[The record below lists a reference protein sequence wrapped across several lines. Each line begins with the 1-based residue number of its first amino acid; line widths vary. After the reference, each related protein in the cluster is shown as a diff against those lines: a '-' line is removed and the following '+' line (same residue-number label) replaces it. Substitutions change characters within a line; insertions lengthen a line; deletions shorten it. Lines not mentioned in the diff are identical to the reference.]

1 MFIRVFLYPAT
12 LPLQLTTLHYF
23 ILSVVLINV
32 IAYIIVISI
41 VMVPQEQ
48 HAGAIF
54 ASQRSPVLGSPF
66 IRAVVITYMY
76 YELAGKYNAVTLAEI
91 ICRLNDPVI
100 SEFNKSP
107 DVSALLVSLFCDLSE
122 DVKSPCI

>member
-12 LPLQLTTLHYF
+12 LPLKLTTLHSF
-23 ILSVVLINV
+23 ILSVELINV
-32 IAYIIVISI
+32 IAYIIVINI

-66 IRAVVITYMY
+66 IRKWLSHTCIMSW
-76 YELAGKYNAVTLAEI
+76 LEI
-91 ICRLNDPVI
+91 SML
-100 SEFNKSP
+100 
-107 DVSALLVSLFCDLSE
+107 
-122 DVKSPCI
+122 

>member
-1 MFIRVFLYPAT
+1 MTYAAGQFD
-12 LPLQLTTLHYF
+12 
-23 ILSVVLINV
+23 SVVSINDIV
-32 IAYIIVISI
+32 YIIVISI

-66 IRAVVITYMY
+66 IRAVVITYKY
-76 YELAGKYNAVTLAEI
+76 YELAGNFDAVTLAKI
-91 ICRLNDPVI
+91 ISRLNNP
-100 SEFNKSP
+100 EFKQSP
-107 DVSALLVSLFCDLSE
+107 DESAPLVSLFCDLSE